1 MNKFLVILLSGVLT
15 LQVLSGCGATGGNS
29 GAPTAKSGA
38 YLGDFDVS
46 GYVTLGEYKDME
58 ITLDGT
64 QAVTDEEVDEYMQ
77 GALSGMMQKSDSDKP
92 IEDGDTIN
100 ADYSGR
106 IAETDEVFDGGTA
119 EGVQL
124 TMGAGGYIEGFEEGF
139 FGMVPGEVKEVPL
152 TFPEDYHSE
161 DLAGV
166 DVIFTFTF
174 NHHLEA
180 APAWTDELV
189 AEIGLEGVSTV
200 ADLKEY
206 TKGMLEEQNAS
217 TLANE
222 AQSKIFETVENNC
235 TFSDPPQEMLD
246 RFKTQLRLNAEKSI
260 ESTGQEIDVDQ
271 MITSELSYYGFTGT
285 ADEMIAEYSDRVSKV
300 MMMYY
305 AVVQAEGLTINES
318 EVQTQIT
325 SVLEANGYETVEAMN
340 TELQTDIEKE
350 IRETLY
356 MSAAQEFLLHNNR
369 AVDATGAPVEFH
381 THEEPAVEGGVGA
394 DGSIGGN

>member
-1 MNKFLVILLSGVLT
+1 
-15 LQVLSGCGATGGNS
+15 
-29 GAPTAKSGA
+29 
-38 YLGDFDVS
+38 
-46 GYVTLGEYKDME
+46 
-58 ITLDGT
+58 
-64 QAVTDEEVDEYMQ
+64 
-77 GALSGMMQKSDSDKP
+77 
-92 IEDGDTIN
+92 
-100 ADYSGR
+100 
-106 IAETDEVFDGGTA
+106 
-119 EGVQL
+119 
-124 TMGAGGYIEGFEEGF
+124 
-139 FGMVPGEVKEVPL
+139 
-152 TFPEDYHSE
+152 
-161 DLAGV
+161 
-166 DVIFTFTF
+166 
-174 NHHLEA
+174 
-180 APAWTDELV
+180 
-189 AEIGLEGVSTV
+189 
-200 ADLKEY
+200 
-206 TKGMLEEQNAS
+206 
-217 TLANE
+217 
-222 AQSKIFETVENNC
+222 
-235 TFSDPPQEMLD
+235 MLD